1 METMG
6 MPREPEFN
14 QAITPASS
22 GFASK
27 CRYDESAPRKG
38 PSFWYNPATY
48 RYEPQLVSFTDFDKS
63 FLTQIGW
70 DASRVK

>member
-1 METMG
+1 METTG
-6 MPREPEFN
+6 TPREPEFS
-14 QAITPASS
+14 QTITQASS

-27 CRYDESAPRKG
+27 CCYDEPAPRKG
-38 PSFWYNPATY
+38 PSFRYNPDTY

-63 FLTQIGW
+63 FLTQLGW